1 MKEMNEAFYKKVM
14 DYRNSENNPY
24 GQLLQLRVVDIKEGY
39 GRIEIDLH
47 HELMNSVGIVHGG
60 LLFSI
65 ADSAS
70 GAAAASR
77 GTKSVTLSGGLN
89 IIRKSVGF
97 QKLIAEAYVV
107 QNGGTIS
114 VYDTKIHNEN
124 GDLIAEGM
132 YTYFDL
138 HRPLFEDEESTAESP
153 EGSEK
158 K

>member
-1 MKEMNEAFYKKVM
+1 MKKMDEAFYKKVM

-39 GRIEIDLH
+39 GRVEIDLH

-97 QKLIAEAYVV
+97 QKLIGYEAIFSCAFCIFYYI
-107 QNGGTIS
+107 NIGNIFNF
-114 VYDTKIHNEN
+114 Y
-124 GDLIAEGM
+124 
-132 YTYFDL
+132 
-138 HRPLFEDEESTAESP
+138 
-153 EGSEK
+153 
-158 K
+158 